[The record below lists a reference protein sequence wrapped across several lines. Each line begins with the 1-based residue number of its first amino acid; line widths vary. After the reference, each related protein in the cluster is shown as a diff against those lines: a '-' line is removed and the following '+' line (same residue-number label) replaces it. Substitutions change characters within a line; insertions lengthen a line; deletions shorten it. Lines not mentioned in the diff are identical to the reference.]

1 MGQFQ
6 KLLLSA
12 ATIFWLNSGQTLK
25 TFRYLYVIFML
36 RIFVFFF
43 LFVFDLIQAKTD
55 ALDFRLGI

>member
-1 MGQFQ
+1 MPREKETGSEMAQFQ

-43 LFVFDLIQAKTD
+43 YLYLT
-55 ALDFRLGI
+55 